1 MRTKVLSIVAL
12 MLLVGMMVACAPR
25 QAAEPTP
32 TQPKVEE
39 KKEVKEEAPTPTPK
53 PPVESYVI
61 GFAAYRTGPFG
72 RTGTPFANGTVDME
86 KLVNLKGGVG
96 GVPIDVMDIE
106 TGYETPR
113 GVEAY
118 ERAKA
123 TGRMLAFIP
132 LSTGTTYAVTPKA
145 FEDKVVVLHTAY
157 GISAAAD
164 GETFP
169 LNFLAAPT
177 YWSGDAAIM
186 KWIQEQE
193 GGSLE
198 GKKIGILYL
207 DIDYGRETLPLHEA
221 LAPKLGYELIK
232 YPIPWPGLEQSAV
245 WTTIAERDKPDW
257 VIWRLWG
264 DSTPTALREAAR
276 VGYPME
282 RIVGT
287 YWSPVAVDVLA
298 FNPEKSVGVKHIEFV
313 TPGTDFPVIQEIL
326 KELYDKGQGAGA
338 RDQVGMELYNRGVYN
353 VGILVAGMQIALE
366 EFGHPLDGEK
376 LAWGLERVT
385 PETLKKYGMGV
396 ADLAPE
402 VTLTETDHEGRG
414 FVQVTEWDGKEFKP
428 ITDWISGFREE
439 VNALVKE
446 AAQKFKEE
454 NPELYR

>member
-1 MRTKVLSIVAL
+1 MRTKVLAVL
-12 MLLVGMMVACAPR
+12 TLVLLGVMVACAPA
-25 QAAEPTP
+25 QTPAPTP
-32 TQPKVEE
+32 LAVE
-39 KKEVKEEAPTPTPK
+39 EEAPAPT
-53 PPVESYVI
+53 PPVENYVL
-61 GFAAYRTGPFG
+61 GYAAYRTGAFG

-86 KLVNLKGGVG
+86 QLVNLKGGVG

-145 FEDKVVVLHTAY
+145 FEDNVVVLHTAY

-164 GETFP
+164 GDIFP
-169 LNFLAAPT
+169 HNFLAAPT
-177 YWSGDAAIM
+177 YWSGETVIM

-207 DIDYGRETLPLHEA
+207 DIDYGRETLPIHEV
-221 LAPKLGYELIK
+221 LAPEMGYELIK

-257 VIWRLWG
+257 IIWRLWG
-264 DSTPTALREAAR
+264 DSTPTALREADR

-287 YWSPVAVDVLA
+287 YWSPVAVDALA
-298 FNPEKSVGVKHIEFV
+298 FNPEKSKGVRRIEFV
-313 TPGTDFPVIQEIL
+313 TPGTDFPLIQEIL
-326 KELYDKGQGAGA
+326 RELYDKGKGAGA

-353 VGILVAGMQIALE
+353 VGLLVAAIQLAYE

-376 LAWGLERVT
+376 LAWGLERIT
-385 PETLKKYGMGV
+385 AETLKKYGMGV
-396 ADLAPE
+396 ADFAPE
-402 VTLTETDHEGRG
+402 VTLTGQDHEGGG
-414 FVQVTEWDGKEFKP
+414 FVQVVEWDGIAFKP
-428 ITDWISGFREE
+428 ISDWLTPLREE
-439 VNALVKE
+439 VDPLVRE

-454 NPELYR
+454 NPELYK